1 MLYFSLLPF
10 QEVND
15 EVTSGVL
22 LGTELAKETD
32 QDISRDMAGEMNGN
46 KSLVMVKE
54 NDGERKSHPGKVVV
68 GKEVVGWGQTLR
80 VTLHTTTK

>member
-1 MLYFSLLPF
+1 M
-10 QEVND
+10 
-15 EVTSGVL
+15 TSRVL

-46 KSLVMVKE
+46 KTLVMVKE
-54 NDGERKSHPGKVVV
+54 NDGERKVRSHPGKVVV

>member
-1 MLYFSLLPF
+1 M
-10 QEVND
+10 
-15 EVTSGVL
+15 TSRVL

-46 KSLVMVKE
+46 KSVVMVKE
-54 NDGERKSHPGKVVV
+54 NDGERKVVSHPGKVVV